1 MAYFL
6 NNRTQ
11 RAILNDQYSLWA
23 KVEAGVSQ
31 GSVLGPLLFLIYIND
46 LSENLA
52 SNPKLFADDISLF
65 LVIKDNEAS
74 DFDLNNDLKK
84 ISEWVFQ
91 WKMNFNPAPAKQA
104 QEMIF
109 SRRVKIINYHPLFF
123 NQNVVPQTS
132 LQKHLEMLL
141 NTKFN
146 FSEQLKPFFRELTK
160 T

>member
-1 MAYFL
+1 M
-6 NNRTQ
+6 
-11 RAILNDQYSLWA
+11 
-23 KVEAGVSQ
+23 
-31 GSVLGPLLFLIYIND
+31 
-46 LSENLA
+46 
-52 SNPKLFADDISLF
+52 
-65 LVIKDNEAS
+65 IKDNEAS

-91 WKMNFNPAPAKQA
+91 WKMNFIPAPAKQA

-123 NQNVVPQTS
+123 NQNAVPQTS
-132 LQKHLEMLL
+132 LQKHLGMFL